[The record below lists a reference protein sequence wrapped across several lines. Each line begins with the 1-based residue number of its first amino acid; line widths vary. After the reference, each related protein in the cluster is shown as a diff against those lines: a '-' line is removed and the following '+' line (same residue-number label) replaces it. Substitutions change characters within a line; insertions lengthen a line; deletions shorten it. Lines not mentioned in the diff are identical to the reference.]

1 MPTFWIIYC
10 WKPETG
16 ELLKRLLLQNTKE
29 NVQSSLLQRT
39 NRIFC
44 WCRDFFLSVSLMDW
58 NTLGWFVCIWSCS
71 EESQLRVS
79 MNLDRGKTVWVLG
92 FFFFSHFC
100 LFFFFFFL
108 WISAWFFFIRAWV
121 FFFNFWVN
129 GLEAVLLG
137 LCFILW
143 ISPCFIL
150 FSLDKRADVWN
161 GAFQLHRAKF

>member
-44 WCRDFFLSVSLMDW
+44 WYRDFFLSVCLMDW

-71 EESQLRVS
+71 EESQFW
-79 MNLDRGKTVWVLG
+79 VWILIGEKRFGFLG
-92 FFFFSHFC
+92 FFFF
-100 LFFFFFFL
+100 FFFFFFL
-108 WISAWFFFIRAWV
+108 WISAWFFFYKGLGF

-150 FSLDKRADVWN
+150 FSLGKWADVWN
-161 GAFQLHRAKF
+161 SASQMHRAKF